1 MEPFHTVTGRAGSLT
16 QANIDTDIIF
26 PARYL
31 VITEKR
37 GLGRY
42 AFHDRPDLTIA
53 ADTPVL
59 IAGDNFGCGS
69 SREQAPWALADLG
82 IRVIVAPGFGEI
94 FQSNCFKNG
103 ILPIVLPAEHV
114 DRLHAAA
121 RDGEPFTVD
130 LAAQQIRL
138 PQTGIFAFTVEP
150 ARREALLEGLDEI
163 ARIRTRFAPSIAAF
177 EAIQRTHSPWLWPQ
191 ESTIDG

>member
-1 MEPFHTVTGRAGSLT
+1 MEPFRTLTSAAASLPQT
-16 QANIDTDIIF
+16 DIDTDIIF
-26 PARYL
+26 PARFL

-53 ADTPVL
+53 PGAAIL
-59 IAGDNFGCGS
+59 IAGDNFGSGS

-82 IRVIVAPGFGEI
+82 IRAIVATGFGEI

-103 ILPIVLPAEHV
+103 ILPIVLPAAEV
-114 DRLHAAA
+114 ARLHAAA
-121 RDGEPFTVD
+121 QDGEPTTIDLRTQRIGLSHTGAISFAVD
-130 LAAQQIRL
+130 
-138 PQTGIFAFTVEP
+138 P

-163 ARIRTRFAPSIAAF
+163 ARIRTRFAPAIAAF
-177 EAIQRTHSPWLWPQ
+177 ETAQRRASPWLWSN
-191 ESTIDG
+191 EIG

>member
-1 MEPFHTVTGRAGSLT
+1 MEPFRILTGAVDSLR

-26 PARYL
+26 PARFL
-31 VITEKR
+31 TITEKR

-42 AFHDRPDLTIA
+42 AFADRPDLSIA
-53 ADTPVL
+53 PGAAIL

-82 IRVIVAPGFGEI
+82 IRAIIATGFGEI

-103 ILPIVLPAEHV
+103 ILPIVLPEADV
-114 DRLHAAA
+114 ARLRTAQRLTIDLDRLEIGWENHKIA
-121 RDGEPFTVD
+121 FSVD
-130 LAAQQIRL
+130 
-138 PQTGIFAFTVEP
+138 P

-163 ARIRTRFAPSIAAF
+163 DRIRTRFAPAITAF
-177 EAIQRTHSPWLWPQ
+177 ETAQRQSSPWLW
-191 ESTIDG
+191 SNDGG